1 MMIKKMAYGLLVLLI
16 LGTGSIFVSYS
27 NFSEERLTAIKTGS
41 KILDTAA
48 GPMEYQQIGNNGPVL
63 LFLHGTPGGYDQAI
77 PFEGTRVLAPS
88 RPGFLRTPL
97 ETGRTPQEQADAYA
111 ALMDSLGIDQVIVM
125 GASGGGPSAIAFAAR
140 HPDRTVAL
148 IALEAVSQPFSVEDQ
163 AIEMPFLM
171 RSDFYM
177 WASLSAMKTLMGPEG
192 IVEAVV
198 PNPKN
203 QRLLLDDPAKLGM
216 MESLMWSSWPI
227 SQRQL
232 GQANDFAQFSDL
244 DLNASAII
252 VPTLIIH
259 GTEDIN
265 VEYTQSIALAQQIP
279 GAILHA
285 VDGAD
290 HMMPFSHSEEMT
302 AAIEEFLTGLK
313 AL

>member
-1 MMIKKMAYGLLVLLI
+1 MIKKMAYSLLVLLI
-16 LGTGSIFVSYS
+16 LGTGLVLVSYS

-63 LFLHGTPGGYDQAI
+63 LLLHGTPGGYDQAI
-77 PFEGTRVLAPS
+77 PIEGMRVLAPS
-88 RPGFLRTPL
+88 RPGYLRTPL
-97 ETGRTPQEQADAYA
+97 DTGRTPQEQADAYA

-125 GASGGGPSAIAFAAR
+125 GASGGGPSAIAFAVR
-140 HPDRTVAL
+140 HPKRTVAL
-148 IALEAVSQPFSVEDQ
+148 IALEAVSQTLSLEELT
-163 AIEMPFLM
+163 IEMPFFM
-171 RSDFYM
+171 SSDFYM
-177 WASLSAMKTLMGPEG
+177 WAALSAMKTLMGPEE
-192 IVEAVV
+192 IVELVV
-198 PNPKN
+198 PNPEN
-203 QRLLLDDPAKLGM
+203 QRLILDDPAKLKRI
-216 MESLMWSSWPI
+216 ESLMWSSWPM
-227 SQRQL
+227 SLRQL
-232 GQANDFAQFSDL
+232 GDANDLTQFADI
-244 DLNASAII
+244 DLNASAIS

-265 VEYTQSIALAQQIP
+265 VEYTQSIVLAQQIP

>member
-1 MMIKKMAYGLLVLLI
+1 MIKKMDYVLLVLLI
-16 LGTGSIFVSYS
+16 IGTGLVLVSYS

-63 LFLHGTPGGYDQAI
+63 LLLHGTPGGYDQAI
-77 PFEGTRVLAPS
+77 PIEGMRVLVPS
-88 RPGFLRTPL
+88 RPGYLRTPL
-97 ETGRTPQEQADAYA
+97 DTGRTPQEQADAYA

-125 GASGGGPSAIAFAAR
+125 GASGGGPSAIAFAVR

-148 IALEAVSQPFSVEDQ
+148 IALEAVSQTLSLEELT
-163 AIEMPFLM
+163 IEMPFFM
-171 RSDFYM
+171 SSDFYM
-177 WASLSAMKTLMGPEG
+177 WAALSAMKTLMGPEG
-192 IVEAVV
+192 IVELVV
-198 PNPKN
+198 PNPEN
-203 QRLLLDDPAKLGM
+203 QRLILDDPAKLKKI
-216 MESLMWSSWPI
+216 ESLMWSSWPM
-227 SQRQL
+227 SLRQL
-232 GQANDFAQFSDL
+232 GEANDFTQFADI
-244 DLNASAII
+244 DLNASAIS

-265 VEYTQSIALAQQIP
+265 VEYTQSIALAEQIP
-279 GAILHA
+279 GAILHT

-302 AAIEEFLTGLK
+302 AAIEEFLTGLG

>member
-1 MMIKKMAYGLLVLLI
+1 MMIKKMAYSLLVLLI
-16 LGTGSIFVSYS
+16 LGTGLVWVSYS

-63 LFLHGTPGGYDQAI
+63 LFLHGTPGGYDQAV
-77 PFEGTRVLAPS
+77 PFEGMRVLAPS
-88 RPGFLRTPL
+88 RPGYLRTPL
-97 ETGRTPQEQADAYA
+97 DTGRTPQEQADAYA
-111 ALMDSLGIDQVIVM
+111 ALMDSLGIDQVIVA
-125 GASGGGPSAIAFAAR
+125 GASGGGPSAIAFAVR

-148 IALEAVSQPFSVEDQ
+148 IALEAVSQTISLEDLE
-163 AIEMPFLM
+163 IEMPFFM
-171 RSDFYM
+171 SSDFYM
-177 WASLSAMKTLMGPEG
+177 WATLTFMGLEG
-192 IVEAVV
+192 IVELVV

-203 QRLLLDDPAKLGM
+203 QRLLLNDPAKLGM
-216 MESLMWSSWPI
+216 MESLMWSSWPM
-227 SQRQL
+227 SLRQL
-232 GQANDFAQFSDL
+232 GDANDLTQFADI
-244 DLNASAII
+244 DLNASAIS

-265 VEYTQSIALAQQIP
+265 VEYTQSIVLAQQIP
-279 GAILHA
+279 GAILHT

-302 AAIEEFLTGLK
+302 AAIEEFLTGLG

>member
-1 MMIKKMAYGLLVLLI
+1 MIKKMAYGLLVLLI
-16 LGTGSIFVSYS
+16 LGTGSVLVSYS

-63 LFLHGTPGGYDQAI
+63 LLLHGTPGGYDQAI
-77 PFEGTRVLAPS
+77 PIEGMRVLVPS
-88 RPGFLRTPL
+88 RPGYLRTPL
-97 ETGRTPQEQADAYA
+97 DTGRTPQEQADAYA

-125 GASGGGPSAIAFAAR
+125 GASGGGPSAIAFAVR

-148 IALEAVSQPFSVEDQ
+148 IALEAVSQTLSLEELT
-163 AIEMPFLM
+163 IEMPFFM
-171 RSDFYM
+171 SSDFYM
-177 WASLSAMKTLMGPEG
+177 WAALSAMKTLMGPGG
-192 IVEAVV
+192 IVELVV
-198 PNPKN
+198 PNPEN
-203 QRLLLDDPAKLGM
+203 QRLILDDPAKLKKI
-216 MESLMWSSWPI
+216 ESLMWSSWPM
-227 SQRQL
+227 SLRQL
-232 GQANDFAQFSDL
+232 GEANDFTQFADI
-244 DLNASAII
+244 DLNASAIS

-265 VEYTQSIALAQQIP
+265 VEYTQSIALAEQIP
-279 GAILHA
+279 GAILHT

-302 AAIEEFLTGLK
+302 AAIEEFLTGLG